1 MSTQEETPLEENVT
15 GDTDNVDNTEDDDVG
30 LFKSMNW
37 SVLIWV
43 ITSLI
48 VIWAFYTY
56 FVKPSLTPVEHAP
69 SSVIEDSNKEGYWH
83 ERFGY

>member
-1 MSTQEETPLEENVT
+1 MSAQEETHLEENVT
-15 GDTDNVDNTEDDDVG
+15 GDTDNVDNAEDDNVG

-43 ITSLI
+43 IASLI

-56 FVKPSLTPVEHAP
+56 FVKPSLKPVEHAP

-83 ERFGY
+83 DRFGY